1 LIAVEKLKVGVI
13 GAGGGIAACHI
24 AAYLKN
30 PDVELYAFCDSD
42 EARLKAAAEKYSVSR
57 AFTDVNA
64 LLALPGL
71 DAVSVCTWNNSHAEC
86 AVAALNGG
94 KHVLCEKPPAIT
106 AEQAVAMK
114 EAADRNN
121 KLLMFGFV
129 RRFGNDYRI
138 LKDLIDGGF
147 LGEIYYAKAVY
158 LRRDG
163 NPGGWFGD
171 KSRSGGGPLIDLGVH
186 VIDFVRS
193 VVGNPKPVSVY
204 AVTYQKLF
212 DRKNI
217 KCSEKYTASGRS
229 KNDVCDV
236 EDLAAALIRFDSGLT
251 LSVEASFALNIKDDV
266 GRIELFGT
274 KGGAKLDP
282 ALEIYTETN
291 DYLTNVSFA
300 ANTVLSFDG
309 LFENEINHFVNCL
322 TKGEKCLSPAR
333 DGVDLMKILNAVYR
347 SAETGHEV
355 LL

>member
-1 LIAVEKLKVGVI
+1 MGRLKVGVI
-13 GAGGGIAACHI
+13 GAGGSIAACHI
-24 AAYLKN
+24 GAYLKN
-30 PDVELYAFCDSD
+30 PDAELYALCDID
-42 EARLKAAAEKYSVSR
+42 EARLKTAAEKYNVSR
-57 AFTDVNA
+57 AFTDINA
-64 LLALPGL
+64 LLELSEL

-86 AVAALNGG
+86 AIAALNRG
-94 KHVLCEKPPAIT
+94 KHVLCEKPPAVT
-106 AEQAVAMK
+106 VGQAAAMK
-114 EAADRNN
+114 EAADRNG

-138 LKDLIDGGF
+138 LKDLIGGGF
-147 LGEIYYAKAVY
+147 LGEIYFAKAVY

-193 VVGNPKPVSVY
+193 IAGNPRPVSVY

-217 KCSEKYTASGRS
+217 KCGEKYTASGRS
-229 KNDVCDV
+229 ENDVCDV
-236 EDLAAALIRFDSGLT
+236 EDLAAALIRFDGGLT
-251 LSVEASFALNIKDDV
+251 LSVETSFALNLKNDV
-266 GRIELFGT
+266 GKIELFGT

-282 ALEIYTETN
+282 ELEIYTETN

-300 ANTVLSFDG
+300 ANTALSFDG
-309 LFENEINHFVNCL
+309 LFENEISHFVDCL
-322 TKGEKCLSPAR
+322 TKGEPCLSPAQ
-333 DGVDLMKILNAVYR
+333 DGIDIMKIIAAVYR

-355 LL
+355 SL